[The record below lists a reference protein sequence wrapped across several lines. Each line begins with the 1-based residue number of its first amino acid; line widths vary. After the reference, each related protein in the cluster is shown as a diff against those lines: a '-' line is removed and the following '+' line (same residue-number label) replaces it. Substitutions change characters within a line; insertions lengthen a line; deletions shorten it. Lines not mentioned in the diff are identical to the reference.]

1 MSDIENIQNI
11 QNNLIQKIADME
23 FEFEEQKKNFKS
35 EIEKLEKIIQ
45 SKNQEIEKLQVGSQ
59 WEMAENNDSMLKDQL
74 DALKKMNE
82 AFQLDIQAKSKE
94 IGNYR
99 NEITQLKSGNE
110 ILKNELERLK
120 TDYDKIKEE
129 HDNCKDITT
138 QYESMKSQYLL
149 LQKQK
154 EIMKE
159 KEDKHNEE
167 IEKRDKEIEELKE
180 LKTKLENNNN
190 DLLKYVKEVQEKE
203 EERKK
208 EVQLR
213 IEKEKELNEK
223 MKKNEEENKNK
234 IDKMQKESKDKD
246 MDQEEKNKFLTDILC
261 EYLLKLNNSQYFI
274 SVFEL
279 LDNCMKH
286 YDELKFF
293 NRMDSLYGCPLNN
306 TLYNFFGSFSSYI
319 NIANENVSLSDFLTQ
334 KTFKYSDINKND
346 MEIIKR
352 ISSIKLSKDISVLDL
367 YRKKKETFFKSVSL
381 TFELLKNKIVNDEDN
396 KKKNMLNDK
405 PDFLRISK
413 PPKELTINFN
423 EINMYKFSSLVDY
436 QIYNILPKLKNL
448 RIITSEAHLSILFSL
463 VLNCPNLNS
472 LNIILTSDYFN
483 SSNSSL
489 DIFNDTLPILFS
501 YLRNLNEFSYENI
514 PLSSKKIP
522 DIVNSI
528 KNTSIQKLSLVG
540 CFKSKEDLSL
550 FNTYFYNPNCLTEI
564 NLSKHDFNI
573 PTLLSTSLLNYS
585 ISKNLTSINFN
596 SCNLNKED
604 IQYIANYIVE
614 SPIMK
619 SCNIGKNPLTPL
631 ACSTFAYCL
640 QKTKSLEELIMNN
653 CSINGESLLFL
664 FNGKGSQ
671 TLKHINI
678 SGNDIGDIGLVS
690 IGAFMKNSPKLEIF
704 ELKSCGGT
712 DMGFG
717 SIVNTIHLNDKS
729 NIKCIHYEKNQIS
742 AVTYEMLKKL
752 NEIFKAKE
760 VTFYID
766 KIEGEY
772 KIDCVKFI

>member
-23 FEFEEQKKNFKS
+23 FEFEEQKKSFKS

-352 ISSIKLSKDISVLDL
+352 ISSIKLSKDIRD
-367 YRKKKETFFKSVSL
+367 RKSV
-381 TFELLKNKIVNDEDN
+381 V
-396 KKKNMLNDK
+396 
-405 PDFLRISK
+405 
-413 PPKELTINFN
+413 
-423 EINMYKFSSLVDY
+423 
-436 QIYNILPKLKNL
+436 
-448 RIITSEAHLSILFSL
+448 
-463 VLNCPNLNS
+463 
-472 LNIILTSDYFN
+472 
-483 SSNSSL
+483 
-489 DIFNDTLPILFS
+489 
-501 YLRNLNEFSYENI
+501 
-514 PLSSKKIP
+514 
-522 DIVNSI
+522 
-528 KNTSIQKLSLVG
+528 
-540 CFKSKEDLSL
+540 
-550 FNTYFYNPNCLTEI
+550 
-564 NLSKHDFNI
+564 
-573 PTLLSTSLLNYS
+573 
-585 ISKNLTSINFN
+585 
-596 SCNLNKED
+596 
-604 IQYIANYIVE
+604 
-614 SPIMK
+614 
-619 SCNIGKNPLTPL
+619 
-631 ACSTFAYCL
+631 
-640 QKTKSLEELIMNN
+640 
-653 CSINGESLLFL
+653 
-664 FNGKGSQ
+664 
-671 TLKHINI
+671 
-678 SGNDIGDIGLVS
+678 
-690 IGAFMKNSPKLEIF
+690 
-704 ELKSCGGT
+704 
-712 DMGFG
+712 
-717 SIVNTIHLNDKS
+717 
-729 NIKCIHYEKNQIS
+729 
-742 AVTYEMLKKL
+742 
-752 NEIFKAKE
+752 
-760 VTFYID
+760 
-766 KIEGEY
+766 
-772 KIDCVKFI
+772 